1 MRIASG
7 ARFLRSRLTATR
19 HSCCEISAIGRISIC
34 NPEIGGTE
42 MKQFGLS
49 KALRAKKSFAVA
61 VAAFIALAPASTP
74 FAYGQSASSAQA
86 YFGSTQNGVTV
97 ADMFAPTKLFSGQI
111 KTSNVGSVLAGVSM
125 ECVLWT
131 YTSTTATSGGGKNS
145 SSARATV
152 KVSVKVDGISMEPGQ
167 VVYCDRLQAVGVTL
181 NTGLA
186 TDNITVELFQST
198 KNANHFNFY
207 AGPLNATL
215 HTVEVWAEGAVD
227 CRDNTGATIT
237 CPANTLA
244 NYQTGTKVGIGKAS
258 MILQEENNTNL
269 K

>member
-1 MRIASG
+1 MQEFG
-7 ARFLRSRLTATR
+7 VGKGSR
-19 HSCCEISAIGRISIC
+19 
-34 NPEIGGTE
+34 
-42 MKQFGLS
+42 MKQL
-49 KALRAKKSFAVA
+49 FAVTLA
-61 VAAFIALAPASTP
+61 TVITLAPVSAP
-74 FAYGQSASSAQA
+74 LAYGQSASSAQA

-97 ADMFAPTKLFSGQI
+97 ANMFAPTKLFSGQL
-111 KTSNVGSVLAGVSM
+111 KTSNVGGILAGVSM

-152 KVSVKVDGISMEPGQ
+152 KVTVKVDGNAMEPGE

-186 TDNITVELFQST
+186 TDNITIELFQAT

-237 CPANTLA
+237 CPTNTLA

>member
-1 MRIASG
+1 
-7 ARFLRSRLTATR
+7 
-19 HSCCEISAIGRISIC
+19 
-34 NPEIGGTE
+34 
-42 MKQFGLS
+42 MKQPDVVTKHSIRQKLLTIS
-49 KALRAKKSFAVA
+49 VA
-61 VAAFIALAPASTP
+61 VVVVLAPVLSPA
-74 FAYGQSASSAQA
+74 AYGQNASSAQA
-86 YFGSTQNGVTV
+86 YFGSTQTGVTV
-97 ADMFAPTKLFSGQI
+97 ADMFSPTKLFSGQL
-111 KTSNVGSVLAGVSM
+111 KTSNVGSILAGVSM

-145 SSARATV
+145 SSARASV
-152 KVSVKVDGISMEPGQ
+152 KVTVKVDGISMTPGE

-181 NTGLA
+181 TTGVA
-186 TDNITVELFQST
+186 TDNITIELFQST

-227 CRDNTGATIT
+227 CRDNSGAVIT
-237 CPANTLA
+237 CPSGTLA

-258 MILQEENNTNL
+258 LVLQEENNTNL